1 MNEGAEVTLVARM
14 RIVHVLYIVWTQPQL
29 GLPQH
34 WTWTWVE
41 GVWHLGKDDG
51 QIHYTAKQT
60 YTADRHFAAHSNPPT
75 NKPKF
80 APDVATIKPAG
91 WQSDNTSKTTMY

>member
-41 GVWHLGKDDG
+41 GVGISAKMMGKFTTPLNRPILLIG
-51 QIHYTAKQT
+51 TLQPIATHPPI
-60 YTADRHFAAHSNPPT
+60 NP
-75 NKPKF
+75 NLHQM
-80 APDVATIKPAG
+80 
-91 WQSDNTSKTTMY
+91 WQQLSQLV